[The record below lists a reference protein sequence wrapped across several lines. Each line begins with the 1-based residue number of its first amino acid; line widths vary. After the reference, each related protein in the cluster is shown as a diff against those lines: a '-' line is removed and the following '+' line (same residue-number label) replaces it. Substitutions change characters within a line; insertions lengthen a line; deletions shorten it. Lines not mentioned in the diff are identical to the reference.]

1 MLPGGTVYA
10 RPFVERLM
18 KVANRGE
25 TVWIKIQEKVRKI
38 LTEHY

>member
-18 KVANRGE
+18 KVALTGE
-25 TVWIKIQEKVRKI
+25 TVWSELREKVRKM
-38 LTEHY
+38 LT

>member
-25 TVWIKIQEKVRKI
+25 IVWNKVREKVRKMI
-38 LTEHY
+38 T

>member
-18 KVANRGE
+18 KVANIGE
-25 TVWIKIQEKVRKI
+25 TVWTEVREKVRKM
-38 LTEHY
+38 LT